1 LLKLKDKLRRFDS
14 SASQKL
20 NNKIGQ
26 QLSDFLKSQK
36 KKNMISKYR
45 KQFNE
50 EFSQEKY
57 NQLKEI
63 LKEKS
68 GLAPSFRISES
79 PIFLTKKFEDKLID
93 ATESIIDQIKN
104 LPHETL
110 QKAIP
115 DNCRVPNDT
124 DKPHFFTIDFGVCK
138 NENGEIEPQ
147 LIELQAF
154 PSLYAFQKVFE
165 DTFCEVY
172 PFLSEIRNKMPHEE
186 FKNYLKELIVGNE
199 NPENVILLEIY
210 PEKQKTAIDFI
221 FTEKL
226 LGIKTVCL
234 TKIKKQG
241 RKLFY
246 ENDGKLIEIKRIYNR
261 VIFDELDRIP
271 DLKIEFDFR
280 EDVDVTWVTHPNWFF
295 KISKFLLPMLKH
307 QFVPKSYFLHE
318 FPENEKLENF
328 VLKPLFS
335 FAGSGVNLNPTK
347 EITDAIEDKE
357 NYILQRKVTYEP
369 IFEDINGE
377 FSKGEIRLLYIW
389 RENDDRPILLENLGR
404 MTKAAMV
411 NVDFNKKDAIWIGS
425 SNAFFAE
432 E

>member
-1 LLKLKDKLRRFDS
+1 
-14 SASQKL
+14 
-20 NNKIGQ
+20 
-26 QLSDFLKSQK
+26 
-36 KKNMISKYR
+36 MIPKYR
-45 KQFNE
+45 KQFNQ

-57 NQLKEI
+57 NQFKEI
-63 LKEKS
+63 LKQKS
-68 GLAPSFRISES
+68 GLEAGFRISES
-79 PIFLTKKFEDKLID
+79 PLFLTKEFESKLID
-93 ATESIIDQIKN
+93 ASESIITQIKN
-104 LPHETL
+104 LPEETL

-124 DKPHFFTIDFGVCK
+124 KQPHFFTIDFGICK
-138 NENGEIEPQ
+138 SENGEIEPQ

-165 DTFCEVY
+165 QTFCDVY
-172 PFLSEIRNKMPHEE
+172 PFLSELQNKTPHED
-186 FKNYLKELIVGNE
+186 FKNYMTDLILGNE
-199 NPENVILLEIY
+199 NPEHVILLEIY
-210 PEKQKTAIDFI
+210 PEKQKTAIDFVL
-221 FTEKL
+221 TEKL

-234 TKIKKQG
+234 TKIKKDG

-246 ENDGKLIEIKRIYNR
+246 ENDGKLTEIRRIYNR

-271 DLKIEFDFR
+271 DLKAEFDFR
-280 EDVDVTWVTHPNWFF
+280 EEVDVTWVTHPNWFF
-295 KISKFLLPMLKH
+295 KISKFLLPLLQH

-318 FPENEKLENF
+318 FPENESLENF

-357 NYILQRKVTYEP
+357 NYILQRKVNYEP

-377 FSKGEIRLLYIW
+377 FSKAEIRLLYIW
-389 RENDDRPILLENLGR
+389 RENDERPILLENLGR

>member
-1 LLKLKDKLRRFDS
+1 
-14 SASQKL
+14 
-20 NNKIGQ
+20 
-26 QLSDFLKSQK
+26 
-36 KKNMISKYR
+36 MISKYR
-45 KQFNE
+45 KQFNQ

-57 NQLKEI
+57 QQFKDI

-68 GLAPSFRISES
+68 GIEPGFRISES
-79 PIFLTKKFEDKLID
+79 PLFLTKEFESKLID
-93 ATESIIDQIKN
+93 ASESIIDQIKS
-104 LPHETL
+104 LPEETL

-124 DKPHFFTIDFGVCK
+124 KQPHFFTIDFGICK
-138 NENGEIEPQ
+138 SENGEIEPQ

-172 PFLSEIRNKMPHEE
+172 PFLSEIRNKMPHKE
-186 FKNYLKELIVGNE
+186 FKNYLKDLILGNE

-210 PEKQKTAIDFI
+210 PEKQKTAIDFVL
-221 FTEKL
+221 TEKL

-234 TKIKKQG
+234 TKIKKEG
-241 RKLFY
+241 KKLYY
-246 ENDGKLIEIKRIYNR
+246 ENNGKLTEIKRIYNR

-271 DLKIEFDFR
+271 DLKTEFDFR
-280 EDVDVTWVTHPNWFF
+280 EDIDVTWVTHPNWFF
-295 KISKFLLPMLKH
+295 KVSKFLLPLLQH

-318 FPENEKLENF
+318 FPESENLENF

-347 EITDAIEDKE
+347 EVTDAIEDKE
-357 NYILQRKVTYEP
+357 NYILQRKVNYEP

-377 FSKGEIRLLYIW
+377 FSKAEIRLLYIW
-389 RENDDRPILLENLGR
+389 RENDERPILLENLGR

-425 SNAFFAE
+425 SNAFFVE

>member
-1 LLKLKDKLRRFDS
+1 
-14 SASQKL
+14 
-20 NNKIGQ
+20 
-26 QLSDFLKSQK
+26 
-36 KKNMISKYR
+36 MIPKYR
-45 KQFNE
+45 KQFNQ

-57 NQLKEI
+57 NQFKEI
-63 LKEKS
+63 LKQKS
-68 GLAPSFRISES
+68 GLEAGFRISES
-79 PIFLTKKFEDKLID
+79 PLFLTKEFESKLID
-93 ATESIIDQIKN
+93 ASESIITQIKN
-104 LPHETL
+104 LPEETL

-124 DKPHFFTIDFGVCK
+124 KQPHFFTIDFGICK
-138 NENGEIEPQ
+138 SENGEIEPQ

-165 DTFCEVY
+165 QTFCDVY
-172 PFLSEIRNKMPHEE
+172 PFLSELQNKTPHED
-186 FKNYLKELIVGNE
+186 FKNYMKDLILGNE
-199 NPENVILLEIY
+199 NPEHVILLEIY
-210 PEKQKTAIDFI
+210 PEKQKTAIDFVL
-221 FTEKL
+221 TEKL

-234 TKIKKQG
+234 TKIKKDG

-246 ENDGKLIEIKRIYNR
+246 ENDGKLTEIRRIYNR

-271 DLKIEFDFR
+271 DLKTEFDFR
-280 EDVDVTWVTHPNWFF
+280 EDVDVIWVTHPNWFF
-295 KISKFLLPMLKH
+295 KISKFLLPLLQH

-318 FPENEKLENF
+318 FPESESLENF

-357 NYILQRKVTYEP
+357 NYILQRKVNYEP

-377 FSKGEIRLLYIW
+377 FSKAEIRLLYIW
-389 RENDDRPILLENLGR
+389 RENDERPILLENLGR

-425 SNAFFAE
+425 SNAFFADE
-432 E
+432 

>member
-1 LLKLKDKLRRFDS
+1 
-14 SASQKL
+14 
-20 NNKIGQ
+20 
-26 QLSDFLKSQK
+26 
-36 KKNMISKYR
+36 MIPKYR
-45 KQFNE
+45 KQFNQ

-57 NQLKEI
+57 NQFKEI
-63 LKEKS
+63 LKQKS
-68 GLAPSFRISES
+68 GLEPAFRISES
-79 PIFLTKKFEDKLID
+79 PLFLTKEFESKLID
-93 ATESIIDQIKN
+93 ASESIIDQIKA
-104 LPHETL
+104 LPAETL

-124 DKPHFFTIDFGVCK
+124 KQPHFFTIDFGICK
-138 NENGEIEPQ
+138 SENGEIEPQ

-172 PFLSEIRNKMPHEE
+172 PFLSEIKNKMPHED
-186 FKNYLKELIVGNE
+186 FRNYVKHLILGEE

-210 PEKQKTAIDFI
+210 PEKQKTAIDFAL
-221 FTEKL
+221 TEKL

-234 TKIKKQG
+234 TKIKKEG
-241 RKLFY
+241 NKLFY
-246 ENDGKLIEIKRIYNR
+246 ENDGNLTEIKRIYNR

-271 DLKIEFDFR
+271 DLKTEFDFR
-280 EDVDVTWVTHPNWFF
+280 EDIDVTWVTHPNWFF
-295 KISKFLLPMLKH
+295 KISKFLLPLLQH
-307 QFVPKSYFLHE
+307 QFVPKSYFLNE
-318 FPENEKLENF
+318 FPESEKLENF

-377 FSKGEIRLLYIW
+377 FSKAEIRLLYIW

-425 SNAFFAE
+425 SNAFFGVE
-432 E
+432 

>member
-1 LLKLKDKLRRFDS
+1 
-14 SASQKL
+14 
-20 NNKIGQ
+20 
-26 QLSDFLKSQK
+26 
-36 KKNMISKYR
+36 MIPKYR
-45 KQFNE
+45 KQFNQ

-57 NQLKEI
+57 NQFKEI
-63 LKEKS
+63 LEQKS
-68 GLAPSFRISES
+68 GLEAGFRISES
-79 PIFLTKKFEDKLID
+79 PLFLTKEFESKLID
-93 ATESIIDQIKN
+93 ASESIISQIKN
-104 LPHETL
+104 LPEETL

-124 DKPHFFTIDFGVCK
+124 KQPHFFTIDFGICK
-138 NENGEIEPQ
+138 SENGEIEPQ

-165 DTFCEVY
+165 QTFCDVY
-172 PFLSEIRNKMPHEE
+172 PFLSELQNKMPHDD
-186 FKNYLKELIVGNE
+186 FKNYMKDLLLGDE

-210 PEKQKTAIDFI
+210 PEKQKTAIDFVL
-221 FTEKL
+221 TEKL

-234 TKIKKQG
+234 TKMKKQG

-246 ENDGKLIEIKRIYNR
+246 ENDGKLTEIRRIYNR

-271 DLKIEFDFR
+271 DLKTEFDFR
-280 EDVDVTWVTHPNWFF
+280 EEVDVTWVTHPNWFF
-295 KISKFLLPMLKH
+295 KISKFLLPLLQH

-318 FPENEKLENF
+318 FPESENLENF

-357 NYILQRKVTYEP
+357 NYILQRKVSYEP

-377 FSKGEIRLLYIW
+377 FSKAEIRLLYIW
-389 RENDDRPILLENLGR
+389 RENDERPILLENLGR

>member
-1 LLKLKDKLRRFDS
+1 
-14 SASQKL
+14 
-20 NNKIGQ
+20 
-26 QLSDFLKSQK
+26 
-36 KKNMISKYR
+36 MIPKYR
-45 KQFNE
+45 KQFNQ

-57 NQLKEI
+57 NQFKEI
-63 LKEKS
+63 LEQKS
-68 GLAPSFRISES
+68 GLETGFRISES
-79 PIFLTKKFEDKLID
+79 PLFLTKEFESKLID
-93 ATESIIDQIKN
+93 ASESIISQIKN
-104 LPHETL
+104 LSEETL

-115 DNCRVPNDT
+115 GNCRVPNDT
-124 DKPHFFTIDFGVCK
+124 KQPHFFTIDFGICK
-138 NENGEIEPQ
+138 SENGEIEPQ

-165 DTFCEVY
+165 QTFCDVY
-172 PFLSEIRNKMPHEE
+172 PFLSELQNKMPHDD
-186 FKNYLKELIVGNE
+186 FKNYMKDLLLGDE

-210 PEKQKTAIDFI
+210 PEKQKTAIDFVL
-221 FTEKL
+221 TEKL

-234 TKIKKQG
+234 TKVKKEG

-246 ENDGKLIEIKRIYNR
+246 ENDGKLTDIRRIYNR

-271 DLKIEFDFR
+271 DLKTEFDFR

-295 KISKFLLPMLKH
+295 KISKFLLPLLQH

-318 FPENEKLENF
+318 FPESENLENF

-377 FSKGEIRLLYIW
+377 FSKAEIRLLYIW
-389 RENDDRPILLENLGR
+389 RENDERPILLENLGR

-425 SNAFFAE
+425 SNAFFVKNNKNT
-432 E
+432 